1 MRRTERFLQLRS
13 DFKTAAS
20 SSLYSQEY
28 QGPVRTDST
37 SPLSWQNEFLHPSRR
52 YTDTEEMARET
63 ERHGQELLDMN
74 YKSRKTA
81 ALSVLAFSVSGVVS
95 EVACGVL
102 MHTRVVFTKTHYAL
116 YF

>member
-1 MRRTERFLQLRS
+1 MCGQH
-13 DFKTAAS
+13 
-20 SSLYSQEY
+20 SLYSQEY
-28 QGPVRTDST
+28 RGPVRTDST

-63 ERHGQELLDMN
+63 ERHGQQLLDMN

-95 EVACGVL
+95 EVAFGVF
-102 MHTRVVFTKTHYAL
+102 MDIRVFLTKTHYAL
-116 YF
+116 CLQGL